1 MMHQSFPK
9 DLSVWAYRFRLS
21 KIGTAPPLALA
32 GHPIR
37 AGICHDRPDEP
48 APLCPTPPSTQT
60 FVFLALSAL
69 AAVVLGEPLSLKL
82 LCGVALMVIGA
93 ILTLGA

>member
-9 DLSVWAYRFRLS
+9 DLSVLAYRFRLS
-21 KIGTAPPLALA
+21 KIGTAPLT
-32 GHPIR
+32 I
-37 AGICHDRPDEP
+37 
-48 APLCPTPPSTQT
+48 
-60 FVFLALSAL
+60 AL